1 MPAATH
7 STLVSGTKQRPV
19 TLDMQAIAH
28 MTLPSVDQILTR
40 WSKEPVASL
49 QVCVCVCVRACV
61 CVCVYVCVCV
71 GKMLLK
77 CTVYVRTSF
86 LTDTQHFSARGEVHM
101 YTIHTCHGI
110 RPLLN
115 ITFSHNQATYEHTHT
130 HTYVCEQGAATP

>member
-40 WSKEPVASL
+40 WSNEPVASL
-49 QVCVCVCVRACV
+49 QVYVCVCVRACARVCACVCVCVCVCVRACV
-61 CVCVYVCVCV
+61 CVCV

-77 CTVYVRTSF
+77 YTVYVPHSSLTHNTS
-86 LTDTQHFSARGEVHM
+86 VHVVR
-101 YTIHTCHGI
+101 YTCTLYI
-110 RPLLN
+110 RVMVSVHYS
-115 ITFSHNQATYEHTHT
+115 T
-130 HTYVCEQGAATP
+130 